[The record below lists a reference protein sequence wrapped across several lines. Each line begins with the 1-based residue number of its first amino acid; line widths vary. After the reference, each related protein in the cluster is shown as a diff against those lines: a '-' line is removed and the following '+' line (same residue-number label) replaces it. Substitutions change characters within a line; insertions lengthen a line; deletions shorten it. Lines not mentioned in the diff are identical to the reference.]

1 MKSAIIASTLF
12 AAASVVAQPH
22 NRHGHDAFHKRSLGP
37 RRVANA
43 ADTWDTVDIYDYVNK
58 VKTKCVYET
67 AWVTVIEWVDSQ
79 GVATQA
85 PDTIFPGGMAPATTT
100 TESAP
105 AQTDDG
111 LFYEHA
117 SSSSSS
123 SYSAPA
129 PPPATTLQTITTP
142 KSEPAPTQ
150 APVETPSSEPVYVP
164 TSSTPVAAEYVA
176 PTYAS
181 ENVEPTTS
189 AQPVYVAPSSTSEP
203 VYQAPAASSA
213 APAAQSS
220 TTTTD
225 NSGSGEESGYLTYYD
240 LGMGAC
246 GFDDSGKDETDYI
259 IAISKDLMGTQ
270 SNGNPYC
277 GKTATITGNGKT
289 ITATIRDKCMGCT
302 TDHIDGSKKIFL
314 DLFGSLDAGKE
325 EVTFAI
331 AA

>member
-1 MKSAIIASTLF
+1 MKSAVIVSTLF

-22 NRHGHDAFHKRSLGP
+22 NRHAHDAFHKRSLAA
-37 RRVANA
+37 RVVANA
-43 ADTWDTVDIYDYVNK
+43 ADTLDTVDIYDYVNK
-58 VKTKCVYET
+58 VKTECVYET
-67 AWVTVIEWVDSQ
+67 KWVTVIEWVDSE

-85 PDTIFPGGMAPATTT
+85 PDTILPGDMAPATTT
-100 TESAP
+100 TENAP

-129 PPPATTLQTITTP
+129 PPPATTLQTITTS

-176 PTYAS
+176 PTYAN
-181 ENVEPTTS
+181 ENTDPTTS
-189 AQPVYVAPSSTSEP
+189 VEPVYVAPSSTSVP
-203 VYQAPAASSA
+203 VYQAPVASS

-220 TTTTD
+220 TTTD
-225 NSGSGEESGYLTYYD
+225 NSGSGQESGYLTYYD

-259 IAISKDLMGTQ
+259 IAISKDVMGTQ

-277 GKTATITGNGKT
+277 GKTATVTGNGKT

-302 TDHIDGSKKIFL
+302 PEHIDGSKKIFL

-325 EVTFAI
+325 EVTFDI